1 MDRPTRAP
9 SPIYLRGDG
18 GRQCHPRCVSN
29 RRLPVD
35 IFPYIDIPTVSVVWP
50 YYGLSPEKME
60 KRVVTYSQSYKVANF
75 AARQASVDGIAHRC
89 SITAGSPDQ

>member
-1 MDRPTRAP
+1 
-9 SPIYLRGDG
+9 
-18 GRQCHPRCVSN
+18 
-29 RRLPVD
+29 
-35 IFPYIDIPTVSVVWP
+35 
-50 YYGLSPEKME
+50 ME